1 VSASESPT
9 YNARNG
15 WYALHM
21 PNSNTIKSEPVSAPM
36 DPAEGVGRRLK
47 ELRRSRGLTLAQLAQ
62 QTNLSIGSLS
72 QVERG
77 LVSPT
82 IRTVYTVST
91 ALGVSPAWIIDPDS
105 AKAQDPDGPYIVRST
120 RRKPFFNRNG
130 VTKHLVTPEIEGRY
144 TGFIVKLE
152 PNGSSGDDQYSH
164 AGEELGLILS
174 GSLVLEIGEKTYR
187 INQGDSFAFPS
198 SLSHR
203 FYNDS
208 SLDTV
213 VFWVNSR
220 N

>member
-1 VSASESPT
+1 
-9 YNARNG
+9 
-15 WYALHM
+15 
-21 PNSNTIKSEPVSAPM
+21 
-36 DPAEGVGRRLK
+36 
-47 ELRRSRGLTLAQLAQ
+47 
-62 QTNLSIGSLS
+62 
-72 QVERG
+72 
-77 LVSPT
+77 
-82 IRTVYTVST
+82 
-91 ALGVSPAWIIDPDS
+91 
-105 AKAQDPDGPYIVRST
+105 VRST